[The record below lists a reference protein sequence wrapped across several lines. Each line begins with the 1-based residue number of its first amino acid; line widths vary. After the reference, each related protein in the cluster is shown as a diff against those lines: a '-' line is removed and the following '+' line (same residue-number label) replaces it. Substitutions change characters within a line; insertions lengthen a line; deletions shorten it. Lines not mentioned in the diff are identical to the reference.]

1 MKQGL
6 GIKAGIIG
14 LAVLSAGAAVAVPV
28 SLPQTAVTAEAAQTS
43 SVTVKR
49 QINIYKKYSDGKKE
63 KVGEVGQESSD
74 LLDKDRIVDFPAS
87 DAKEYLSGF
96 DDGAWG
102 AWIAEEAKVPAA
114 SGSYN
119 NPPAAYD
126 MYLVLD
132 SSKGLTANKTIKRTI
147 EYYTEDANGKRS
159 LSSTSMQNVTFPA
172 GTLYTEKYTFSD
184 VTVPVKT
191 GYTADRTVIKGKTV
205 TPKSGDFTEKV
216 IYKKNPDV
224 KTEEKT
230 VWRKI
235 NFIDKDTG
243 KQIKGSQSNGVKFSR
258 EVYTD
263 ANGKTVVVR
272 DWQAKGTIQAVTVP
286 DIEGYSHTQKT
297 VPAVTVKPSDKD
309 FEVNVEYTSTRFT
322 VNYHLD
328 DKSAASAKKTVVDYG
343 TWTKTLTTSELK
355 FSKANHTFVG
365 WKAYREI
372 DDKWYV
378 KDSNGNYSFV
388 KLVKGKLPAGYEYVI
403 YRDGTKVRTVAKRG
417 NVHFYGQW
425 QENKFTVNYHLDD
438 NSNAS
443 SQKTDVV
450 YGNWTKTLTVKELGF
465 SKSGKTFVG
474 WKAYREIDDKWYVK
488 DASGNYKFVKLVN
501 GKLPSGYT
509 FAIYKN
515 GTNIRTFAKSG
526 NVHFYGQWK

>member
-1 MKQGL
+1 MKKRW

-63 KVGEVGQESSD
+63 KVGEVGQESSE
-74 LLDKDRIVDFPAS
+74 LSNKDRIVDFPAS
-87 DAKEYLSGF
+87 DAKEYLRGF

-102 AWIAEEAKVPAA
+102 AWIPEEAKIPAA

-119 NPPAAYD
+119 NPPAVYD

-147 EYYTEDANGKRS
+147 EYYTEDENGRRS

-184 VTVPVKT
+184 VTVPVKS
-191 GYTADRTVIKGKTV
+191 GYTADRTVIKGKAV
-205 TPKSGDFTEKV
+205 TPKSENFTEKV

-286 DIEGYSHTQKT
+286 DIEGYSHAQKT

-309 FEVNVEYTSTRFT
+309 FEVNVEYISTRFT

-328 DKSAASAKKTVVDYG
+328 ESSAASWKKTVVDYG

-365 WKAYREI
+365 WRAYREI
-372 DDKWYV
+372 DDSWYV
-378 KDSNGNYSFV
+378 KDSNGNKKFLKLNNGKLPVGYEFVIYSNGAKTRTLAKRGNVHLYGVWQEMKYTINYHLDDSAAASTKTTVV
-388 KLVKGKLPAGYEYVI
+388 KYGDWTKTLTLKELGFSKNNKKFAGWKMFREQDNSWYVKDADGNKKYLKLTSGKLPAGYSFVLYAN
-403 YRDGTKVRTVAKRG
+403 GAQTRTLAKSG
-417 NVHFYGQW
+417 IVHFYG
-425 QENKFTVNYHLDD
+425 T
-438 NSNAS
+438 
-443 SQKTDVV
+443 
-450 YGNWTKTLTVKELGF
+450 
-465 SKSGKTFVG
+465 
-474 WKAYREIDDKWYVK
+474 WK
-488 DASGNYKFVKLVN
+488 
-501 GKLPSGYT
+501 
-509 FAIYKN
+509 
-515 GTNIRTFAKSG
+515 
-526 NVHFYGQWK
+526 